1 MTDTPDLDV
10 LATDLESAAQRL
22 RDGGLDPEQAAELV
36 DECARLAA
44 RAAAELDRRARA
56 TEPAPGQD
64 SLI

>member
-1 MTDTPDLDV
+1 MTDAPDLDV
-10 LATDLESAAQRL
+10 LAADLESAARRL
-22 RDGGLDPEQAAELV
+22 RESGLDPEQAAELV

-64 SLI
+64 SLL